1 MKRILRSF
9 FLLLLVI
16 AWSSNA
22 LAVTSPYSYTFGKA
36 KNADFTSKNQT
47 KKLGGIDWTLA
58 SDAKNIITSAN
69 SSGQQIGSN
78 KYPVKNATISTTAIP
93 GTIKS
98 ITVIAKAASND
109 AKMSLSVLVN
119 NVQYGNKI
127 DLSRDESNYEFKN
140 NNNLQSG
147 KIEIKF
153 INSASKGGFYIK
165 NITVTFEE
173 GTSATATTVS
183 FPKESLNLIDGE
195 EAAQGQEAVV
205 KTGDKTLTGATV
217 TYSFESADGI
227 FEETTTDGLFSLKAG
242 TYGTGKVT
250 ATFAGGEI
258 DGVTYAK
265 SSASYTVNYSAA
277 KTPALT
283 FSAANVTVKQGEESS
298 FVKPTITFTDE
309 RGDDITAAADIIYI
323 ASPETVVKLDNEGNV
338 TQWLAPGV
346 ATITA
351 TTEYGKNY
359 YDASYTLTYEKV
371 KLATT
376 LTLDEGLKTTGEIGE
391 TLDCPAWTLKAG
403 ENVLSGK
410 TVVMTSDN
418 KDVVKVDGN
427 RLKLVA
433 AGSANIILSFKGDDD
448 YQSSKTSYKLTVVDP
463 NAAEVTFDFSKPAA
477 YGDYEAPS
485 TNGSATYLEEGN
497 TLTSGVITITNVQ
510 NGWTIRTD
518 GSKGTNKSRFHMY
531 RGTIQF
537 RVYDNAVLTLSAAD
551 GYVITGF
558 VYNSAKGENLTAS
571 TGSYDNVNKK
581 WTGTAKSIELAIN
594 DAFQFENMTV
604 TYSKLPSIDLDESQN
619 NAETISGNADKT
631 VNVKLTRTLKADVWN
646 TFCVPFDVTVE
657 GSPLE
662 GATIKQIASV
672 TEKDDGAVINFEN
685 APATLEA
692 GKAYLVRTATA
703 IVNPTFNGV
712 TVKNVD
718 PTNCSGNEKYQ
729 LIGIYS
735 PLNID
740 ASRYGKVFGINNQD
754 KLAKVKENTSIK
766 GMRAYFLLANS
777 ATAAKLNFGGEL
789 TGIDAVDNGE
799 AVMTGKVYNLN
810 GQYVGNSLEGLKKGV
825 YVVNGK
831 KVLK

>member
-16 AWSSNA
+16 VWSSNA

-36 KNADFTSKNQT
+36 QNADFTSKNQT
-47 KKLGGIDWTLA
+47 TKLGGIDWTLA
-58 SDAKNIITSAN
+58 SDAKTIITSAN

-98 ITVIAKAASND
+98 ITVTAKAASKD

-153 INSASKGGFYIK
+153 VNSASKGGFYIK

-183 FPKESLNLIDGE
+183 FPKESLNLIDGDK
-195 EAAQGQEAVV
+195 ATQGQAAVV
-205 KTGDKTLTGATV
+205 KAGEKILTGATV

-227 FEETTTDGLFSLKAG
+227 FKETLASEGLFSLNAG

-250 ATFAGGEI
+250 ATFDGGEI

-265 SSASYTVNYSAA
+265 SSASYIVNYSAA
-277 KTPALT
+277 KTPSLT
-283 FSAANVTVKQGEESS
+283 FSVANVTVKQGEESS
-298 FVKPTITFTDE
+298 FVKPTIKFTDE
-309 RGDDITAAADIIYI
+309 RGDDVTESAELTYSV
-323 ASPETVVKLDNEGNV
+323 SPEGVVEIEKNSGDI
-338 TQWLAPGV
+338 TKWLAPGV
-346 ATITA
+346 AKVQAHTD
-351 TTEYGKNY
+351 YG

-410 TVVMTSDN
+410 TVVLTSDS

-427 RLKLVA
+427 QLKLVA
-433 AGSANIILSFKGDDD
+433 AGSANITLSFNGDDD
-448 YQSSKTSYKLTVVDP
+448 YQSSNVSYKLTIVDP
-463 NAAEVTFDFSKPAA
+463 NALVSTFDFVKNT
-477 YGDYEAPS
+477 YGYGRTDKLNKGEIISNRTPI
-485 TNGSATYLEEGN
+485 TIVNTKNGSSTSTTFRNNDLRNYKDAILTINAAKGYLITKITMTGN
-497 TLTSGVITITNVQ
+497 RFLQLSLNDNNGTWNKERQTGEWLGSSSSVSFTNL
-510 NGWTIRTD
+510 GSDD
-518 GSKGTNKSRFHMY
+518 G
-531 RGTIQF
+531 
-537 RVYDNAVLTLSAAD
+537 NAVYYYTINIE
-551 GYVITGF
+551 YVA
-558 VYNSAKGENLTAS
+558 VKP
-571 TGSYDNVNKK
+571 
-581 WTGTAKSIELAIN
+581 
-594 DAFQFENMTV
+594 V
-604 TYSKLPSIDLDESQN
+604 TLDESQN
-619 NAETISGNADKT
+619 NAETISSNADKT

-646 TFCVPFDVTVE
+646 TFCVPFDVTVA
-657 GSPLE
+657 GSPLKD
-662 GATIKQIASV
+662 ATIKQIASV
-672 TEKDDGAVINFEN
+672 TEKDDGAVINFVD

-692 GKAYLVRTATA
+692 GNAYLVRTTTA

-712 TVKNVD
+712 TVKNVT

-740 ASRYGKVFGINNQD
+740 ASRHGKVFGINNQD

-825 YVVNGK
+825 YIVNGK

>member
-9 FLLLLVI
+9 LTLLMLVVW
-16 AWSSNA
+16 ASGFA
-22 LAVTSPYSYTFGKA
+22 ADKTYSYTFVRGGVFTEA
-36 KNADFTSKNQT
+36 KQT
-47 KKLGGIDWTLA
+47 KTLNGISWNFTAGGKTFQYDGTLKLFRVGSKRTPADE
-58 SDAKNIITSAN
+58 ITF
-69 SSGQQIGSN
+69 
-78 KYPVKNATISTTAIP
+78 STNGFK

-98 ITVIAKAASND
+98 VSIEGRNDNSDGNAKVFVSVGGTAYSGTKQSFTTTIDSYTLTGASSGDVQIKITCTGKSGVLLKSIKVI
-109 AKMSLSVLVN
+109 
-119 NVQYGNKI
+119 Y
-127 DLSRDESNYEFKN
+127 
-140 NNNLQSG
+140 
-147 KIEIKF
+147 
-153 INSASKGGFYIK
+153 
-165 NITVTFEE
+165 EE

-183 FPKESLNLIDGE
+183 FQKKSLNLIDGD
-195 EAAQGQEAVV
+195 EAAQSQKAVV
-205 KTGDKTLTGATV
+205 KAGEKTLTGATV

-250 ATFAGGEI
+250 ATFDGGEI

-283 FSAANVTVKQGEESS
+283 FSVANVTVKQGEESS
-298 FVKPTITFTDE
+298 FVKPTIKFTDE
-309 RGDDITAAADIIYI
+309 RGDDVTAAADIIYTV
-323 ASPETVVKLDNEGNV
+323 SPETVVKLDNEGNV

-672 TEKDDGAVINFEN
+672 TEKDDGAVINFVD

-712 TVKNVD
+712 TVKNVT
-718 PTNCSGNEKYQ
+718 PTNCSGNDNYQ

-740 ASRYGKVFGINNQD
+740 ALLYGKVFGINNQD

>member
-16 AWSSNA
+16 VWSSNA

-36 KNADFTSKNQT
+36 QNADFTSKNQT
-47 KKLGGIDWTLA
+47 TKLGGIDWTLA
-58 SDAKNIITSAN
+58 SDAKTIITSAN

-98 ITVIAKAASND
+98 ITVTAKAASKD

-153 INSASKGGFYIK
+153 VNSASKGGFYIK

-183 FPKESLNLIDGE
+183 FPKESLNLIDGD
-195 EAAQGQEAVV
+195 EAAQGQAAVV
-205 KTGDKTLTGATV
+205 KAGEKILTGATV

-227 FEETTTDGLFSLKAG
+227 FKETLASEGLFSLNAG

-258 DGVTYAK
+258 GGVTYAN
-265 SSASYTVNYSAA
+265 SSCFYTVNYSAA

-283 FSAANVTVKQGEESS
+283 FSAANVTCKQGEESS
-298 FVKPTITFTDE
+298 FVKPTIKFTDE
-309 RGDDITAAADIIYI
+309 RGDDVTESAELTYSV
-323 ASPETVVKLDNEGNV
+323 SPEGVVEIDKNSGDI
-338 TQWLAPGV
+338 TKWLALGV
-346 ATITA
+346 ATVKAHTD
-351 TTEYGKNY
+351 YG
-359 YDASYTLTYEKV
+359 YDASYTLTYKKV

-376 LTLDEGLKTTGEIGE
+376 LTLDEGLKTTGKIGE

-403 ENVLSGK
+403 ETVLSGK
-410 TVVMTSDN
+410 TVVLTSDN
-418 KDVVKVDGN
+418 DDAVKVDGN
-427 RLKLVA
+427 QLKLVA
-433 AGSANIILSFKGDDD
+433 AGSANISLSFNGDDD
-448 YQSSKTSYKLTVVDP
+448 YQSSNVSYKLTVVDP
-463 NAAEVTFDFSKPAA
+463 NALVSTFDFVKNT
-477 YGDYEAPS
+477 YGYGRTEKLNKGDIISNRTPI
-485 TNGSATYLEEGN
+485 TIVNTKNGSSTSTTFRNNDLRNYKDAILTINAAKGYLITKITMTGN
-497 TLTSGVITITNVQ
+497 RFLQLSLNDNNGTWNNERQTGEWLGSSSSVSFTNLG
-510 NGWTIRTD
+510 NSDD
-518 GSKGTNKSRFHMY
+518 G
-531 RGTIQF
+531 
-537 RVYDNAVLTLSAAD
+537 NAVSYYTINIE
-551 GYVITGF
+551 YVA
-558 VYNSAKGENLTAS
+558 VKP
-571 TGSYDNVNKK
+571 
-581 WTGTAKSIELAIN
+581 
-594 DAFQFENMTV
+594 V
-604 TYSKLPSIDLDESQN
+604 TLDESQN

-631 VNVKLTRTLKADVWN
+631 VNVNLTRTLKADVWN
-646 TFCVPFDVTVE
+646 TFCVPFDVTVAD
-657 GSPLE
+657 SPLE

-672 TEKDDGAVINFEN
+672 TEKDDGAVINFVD

-692 GKAYLVRTATA
+692 GTAYLVRTTTA

-712 TVKNVD
+712 TVKNVT

-740 ASRYGKVFGINNQD
+740 ASLYGKVFGINNQD

>member
-16 AWSSNA
+16 VWSSNA

-36 KNADFTSKNQT
+36 QNADFTSKNQT
-47 KKLGGIDWTLA
+47 TKLGGIDWTLA
-58 SDAKNIITSAN
+58 SDAKTIITSAN

-98 ITVIAKAASND
+98 ITVTAKAASKD

-153 INSASKGGFYIK
+153 VNSASKGGFYIK

-183 FPKESLNLIDGE
+183 FPKESLNLIDGDK
-195 EAAQGQEAVV
+195 ATQGQAAVV
-205 KTGDKTLTGATV
+205 KAGEKILTGATV

-227 FEETTTDGLFSLKAG
+227 FKETLASEGLFSLNAG

-283 FSAANVTVKQGEESS
+283 FSVANVTVKQGEESS
-298 FVKPTITFTDE
+298 FVKPTIKFTDE
-309 RGDDITAAADIIYI
+309 RGDDVTESAELTYSV
-323 ASPETVVKLDNEGNV
+323 SPEGVVEIDKNSGDI
-338 TQWLAPGV
+338 TKWLAPGV
-346 ATITA
+346 ATVKAHTD
-351 TTEYGKNY
+351 YG
-359 YDASYTLTYEKV
+359 YDASYTLTYKKV

-376 LTLDEGLKTTGEIGE
+376 LTLDEGLKTTGKIGE

-403 ENVLSGK
+403 ETVLSGK
-410 TVVMTSDN
+410 TVVLTSDN
-418 KDVVKVDGN
+418 DDAVKVDGN
-427 RLKLVA
+427 QLKLVA
-433 AGSANIILSFKGDDD
+433 AGSANISLSFNGDDD
-448 YQSSKTSYKLTVVDP
+448 YQSSNVSYKLTVVDP
-463 NAAEVTFDFSKPAA
+463 NALVSTFDFVKNT
-477 YGDYEAPS
+477 YGYGRTEKLNKGDIISNRTPI
-485 TNGSATYLEEGN
+485 TIVNTKNGSSTSTTFRNNDLRNYKAAILTINADKGYLITKITMTGSRFLQLSLNDNNGTWNKKDETGEW
-497 TLTSGVITITNVQ
+497 SGSSSSVSFTNL
-510 NGWTIRTD
+510 
-518 GSKGTNKSRFHMY
+518 GSKKGNAVY
-531 RGTIQF
+531 YYTINIEY
-537 RVYDNAVLTLSAAD
+537 VAVKPVTLDESKDNAV
-551 GYVITGF
+551 
-558 VYNSAKGENLTAS
+558 
-571 TGSYDNVNKK
+571 
-581 WTGTAKSIELAIN
+581 
-594 DAFQFENMTV
+594 
-604 TYSKLPSIDLDESQN
+604 
-619 NAETISGNADKT
+619 TISGNVDKT
-631 VNVKLTRTLKADVWN
+631 VNVNLTRTLKADVWN

-672 TEKDDGAVINFEN
+672 TEKDDGAVINFED
-685 APATLEA
+685 APATLVA
-692 GKAYLVRTATA
+692 GKAYLVRTTTA

-712 TVKNVD
+712 TVKNVT
-718 PTNCSGNEKYQ
+718 PANCSGNENYQ

-740 ASRYGKVFGINNQD
+740 ASLYGKVFGINNQD
-754 KLAKVKENTSIK
+754 KLAKVKKDTSIK

>member
-1 MKRILRSF
+1 M
-9 FLLLLVI
+9 V
-16 AWSSNA
+16 
-22 LAVTSPYSYTFGKA
+22 KA
-36 KNADFTSKNQT
+36 
-47 KKLGGIDWTLA
+47 GE
-58 SDAKNIITSAN
+58 
-69 SSGQQIGSN
+69 
-78 KYPVKNATISTTAIP
+78 
-93 GTIKS
+93 
-98 ITVIAKAASND
+98 
-109 AKMSLSVLVN
+109 
-119 NVQYGNKI
+119 KI
-127 DLSRDESNYEFKN
+127 
-140 NNNLQSG
+140 
-147 KIEIKF
+147 
-153 INSASKGGFYIK
+153 
-165 NITVTFEE
+165 
-173 GTSATATTVS
+173 
-183 FPKESLNLIDGE
+183 
-195 EAAQGQEAVV
+195 
-205 KTGDKTLTGATV
+205 LTGATV

-227 FEETTTDGLFSLKAG
+227 FKEALASEGLFSLNAG

-265 SSASYTVNYSAA
+265 SSASYIVNYSAA
-277 KTPALT
+277 KTPALA
-283 FSAANVTVKQGEESS
+283 FSAANVTVKQGEEAS
-298 FVKPTITFTDE
+298 FVKPTIKFTDE
-309 RGDDITAAADIIYI
+309 RGDDVTESAELTYSV
-323 ASPETVVKLDNEGNV
+323 SPEGVVEIDKNSGDI
-338 TQWLAPGV
+338 TKWLAPGV
-346 ATITA
+346 ATVKAHTD
-351 TTEYGKNY
+351 YG

-376 LTLDEGLKTTGEIGE
+376 LTLDEGLKTIGKIGE

-410 TVVMTSDN
+410 TVALTSDN
-418 KDVVKVDGN
+418 DDVVKVDGN
-427 RLKLVA
+427 QLKLVA
-433 AGSANIILSFKGDDD
+433 AGSANITLSFNGDDD
-448 YQSSKTSYKLTVVDP
+448 YQSSNVSYELTVVDP
-463 NAAEVTFDFSKPAA
+463 NALVSTFDFVNNT
-477 YGDYEAPS
+477 YGYDRTQRLNKGDIISNRTP
-485 TNGSATYLEEGN
+485 
-497 TLTSGVITITNVQ
+497 ITIVNTKNGLSTDTKFTNTDLRNYKAAILTINAAKGYLITKITMTGKRFLQ
-510 NGWTIRTD
+510 LSLNDNNGTWNNKKDTTGEWSGSSSSVSFTNLGSND
-518 GSKGTNKSRFHMY
+518 G
-531 RGTIQF
+531 
-537 RVYDNAVLTLSAAD
+537 NAVSYYTINIE
-551 GYVITGF
+551 YVA
-558 VYNSAKGENLTAS
+558 VKP
-571 TGSYDNVNKK
+571 
-581 WTGTAKSIELAIN
+581 
-594 DAFQFENMTV
+594 V
-604 TYSKLPSIDLDESQN
+604 TLDESQN

-646 TFCVPFDVTVE
+646 TFCVPFDVTVA
-657 GSPLE
+657 GSPLD

-672 TEKDDGAVINFEN
+672 VEKTDGAVINFKD

-712 TVKNVD
+712 TVKNVT

-740 ASRYGKVFGINNQD
+740 ASLYGKVFGINNQD

>member
-1 MKRILRSF
+1 ML
-9 FLLLLVI
+9 
-16 AWSSNA
+16 
-22 LAVTSPYSYTFGKA
+22 
-36 KNADFTSKNQT
+36 
-47 KKLGGIDWTLA
+47 
-58 SDAKNIITSAN
+58 
-69 SSGQQIGSN
+69 
-78 KYPVKNATISTTAIP
+78 
-93 GTIKS
+93 KS
-98 ITVIAKAASND
+98 IKVI
-109 AKMSLSVLVN
+109 
-119 NVQYGNKI
+119 Y
-127 DLSRDESNYEFKN
+127 
-140 NNNLQSG
+140 
-147 KIEIKF
+147 
-153 INSASKGGFYIK
+153 
-165 NITVTFEE
+165 EE

-183 FPKESLNLIDGE
+183 FQKKSLNLIDGD
-195 EAAQGQEAVV
+195 EAAQSQKAVV
-205 KTGDKTLTGATV
+205 KAGEKTLTGATV

-250 ATFAGGEI
+250 ATFDGGEI

-283 FSAANVTVKQGEESS
+283 FSVANVTVKQGEESS
-298 FVKPTITFTDE
+298 FVKPTIKFTDE
-309 RGDDITAAADIIYI
+309 RGDDVTAAADIIYTV
-323 ASPETVVKLDNEGNV
+323 SPETVVKLDNEGNV

-463 NAAEVTFDFSKPAA
+463 NAADVTFDFSKPAA

-604 TYSKLPSIDLDESQN
+604 TYSKLPSIGLDESQN
-619 NAETISGNADKT
+619 NTETISGNADKT

-646 TFCVPFDVTVE
+646 TFCVPFDVTVA

-672 TEKDDGAVINFEN
+672 EEKTDGAVINFED

-712 TVKNVD
+712 TVKNVN
-718 PTNCSGNEKYQ
+718 PTNCSGSENYQ

-740 ASRYGKVFGINNQD
+740 ASLYGNVFGINNQD
-754 KLAKVKENTSIK
+754 KLAKVKENTSIN

>member
-16 AWSSNA
+16 VWSSNA
-22 LAVTSPYSYTFGKA
+22 LAQETLSVDFESKLATYTDWKFSNIVQSKAVTAHGGTFYGNTNGKTTA
-36 KNADFTSKNQT
+36 FVQT
-47 KKLGGIDWTLA
+47 
-58 SDAKNIITSAN
+58 KNIIAAPQQLTFYFSKESSNNNQNSFWKIQVSSNGSKWSDVKRVKAAPTKDVGVWTEVTQSLSEYTNVYVRVYYSGTSA
-69 SSGQQIGSN
+69 IRCIDDVTLT
-78 KYPVKNATISTTAIP
+78 Y
-93 GTIKS
+93 
-98 ITVIAKAASND
+98 KAAS
-109 AKMSLSVLVN
+109 
-119 NVQYGNKI
+119 
-127 DLSRDESNYEFKN
+127 
-140 NNNLQSG
+140 
-147 KIEIKF
+147 
-153 INSASKGGFYIK
+153 
-165 NITVTFEE
+165 
-173 GTSATATTVS
+173 SATATTVS

-205 KTGDKTLTGATV
+205 KTGDKTLTGATI

-298 FVKPTITFTDE
+298 FVKPTIKFTDE
-309 RGDDITAAADIIYI
+309 RGDDVTESAELTYSV
-323 ASPETVVKLDNEGNV
+323 SPEGVVEIEKNSGDI
-338 TQWLAPGV
+338 TKWLAPGV
-346 ATITA
+346 ATVKAHTD
-351 TTEYGKNY
+351 YG

-410 TVVMTSDN
+410 TVVLTSDN

-427 RLKLVA
+427 QLKLVA
-433 AGSANIILSFKGDDD
+433 AGSANITLSFNSDDD
-448 YQSSKTSYKLTVVDP
+448 YQSSNVSYKLTVVDP
-463 NAAEVTFDFSKPAA
+463 NALVSTFDFVNNT
-477 YGDYEAPS
+477 YGYGRTEKLNKGEIISNRTPI
-485 TNGSATYLEEGN
+485 TIVNTKNGSKTVTTFTNNDLRNYKAAILTINAAKGYLITKITMAGN
-497 TLTSGVITITNVQ
+497 YFLRLSLNDNNGTWNKDSENGEWTGSSSSVSFTNLGSDSG
-510 NGWTIRTD
+510 
-518 GSKGTNKSRFHMY
+518 
-531 RGTIQF
+531 
-537 RVYDNAVLTLSAAD
+537 NAVSYYTINIE
-551 GYVITGF
+551 YV
-558 VYNSAKGENLTAS
+558 AKP
-571 TGSYDNVNKK
+571 
-581 WTGTAKSIELAIN
+581 
-594 DAFQFENMTV
+594 V
-604 TYSKLPSIDLDESQN
+604 TLDESQDN
-619 NAETISGNADKT
+619 TETISGNADKT

-646 TFCVPFDVTVE
+646 TFCVPFDVTVA

-672 TEKDDGAVINFEN
+672 EEKTDGAVINFED

-692 GKAYLVRTATA
+692 GMAYLVRTTTA
-703 IVNPTFNGV
+703 IENPTFNGV
-712 TVKNVD
+712 TVKNVV

-729 LIGIYS
+729 LIGIYN

-740 ASRYGKVFGINNQD
+740 ASLYGKVFGINNQD

-777 ATAAKLNFGGEL
+777 AATAKLNFGGEL

>member
-16 AWSSNA
+16 VWSSNA

-36 KNADFTSKNQT
+36 QNADFTSKNQT

-58 SDAKNIITSAN
+58 SDAKTIITSAK

-78 KYPVKNATISTTAIP
+78 NNPVKNATISTTAIP

-98 ITVIAKAASND
+98 IIVTAKAASKD

-153 INSASKGGFYIK
+153 VNSASNGGFYIK

-183 FPKESLNLIDGE
+183 FPKESLNLIDGDK
-195 EAAQGQEAVV
+195 ATQGQAAVV
-205 KTGDKTLTGATV
+205 KAGEKILTGATV
-217 TYSFESADGI
+217 TYSFESAAGI
-227 FEETTTDGLFSLKAG
+227 FKETLASEGLFSLNAG

-323 ASPETVVKLDNEGNV
+323 ASPETVVKLDDEGNV

-351 TTEYGKNY
+351 TTEYGNKY
-359 YDASYTLTYEKV
+359 YDASYTLTYKKV

-410 TVVMTSDN
+410 AVALTSDN
-418 KDVVKVDGN
+418 EDAVKVDGN
-427 RLKLVA
+427 QLKLVA
-433 AGSANIILSFKGDDD
+433 AGSANITLSFNGDDD
-448 YQSSKTSYKLTVVDP
+448 YQSSNVSYKLTVVDP
-463 NAAEVTFDFSKPAA
+463 NALEVTFDFSKPGE
-477 YGDYEAPS
+477 YGYDAPA
-485 TNGSATYLEEGN
+485 TNNETVIGVGN
-497 TLTSGVITITNVQ
+497 SIVSGNVSLTVTKESES
-510 NGWTIRTD
+510 
-518 GSKGTNKSRFHMY
+518 SKTKSRFWNSNGEITY
-531 RGTIQF
+531 RLYKGAINTVSVPQ
-537 RVYDNAVLTLSAAD
+537 
-551 GYVITGF
+551 GYVITAISITDNNNGNKKL
-558 VYNSAKGENLTAS
+558 VTIGENKDNS
-571 TGSYDNVNKK
+571 DWTGSAQSVQITA
-581 WTGTAKSIELAIN
+581 TGSAVLET
-594 DAFQFENMTV
+594 MTV
-604 TYSKLPSIDLDESQN
+604 AYSKLPSIGLDESQDN
-619 NAETISGNADKT
+619 TETISGNADKI
-631 VNVKLTRTLKADVWN
+631 VNVNLTRTLKADVWN

-672 TEKDDGAVINFEN
+672 TEKDDGAVINFVD

-712 TVKNVD
+712 TVKNVT
-718 PTNCSGNEKYQ
+718 PTNCSGNDNYQ

-740 ASRYGKVFGINNQD
+740 ALLYGKVFGINNQD

>member
-1 MKRILRSF
+1 MK
-9 FLLLLVI
+9 
-16 AWSSNA
+16 A
-22 LAVTSPYSYTFGKA
+22 GE
-36 KNADFTSKNQT
+36 
-47 KKLGGIDWTLA
+47 
-58 SDAKNIITSAN
+58 
-69 SSGQQIGSN
+69 
-78 KYPVKNATISTTAIP
+78 
-93 GTIKS
+93 
-98 ITVIAKAASND
+98 
-109 AKMSLSVLVN
+109 
-119 NVQYGNKI
+119 KI
-127 DLSRDESNYEFKN
+127 
-140 NNNLQSG
+140 
-147 KIEIKF
+147 
-153 INSASKGGFYIK
+153 
-165 NITVTFEE
+165 
-173 GTSATATTVS
+173 
-183 FPKESLNLIDGE
+183 
-195 EAAQGQEAVV
+195 
-205 KTGDKTLTGATV
+205 LTGATV

-227 FEETTTDGLFSLKAG
+227 FKEALASEGLFSLNAG

-283 FSAANVTVKQGEESS
+283 FSAANVTVKQGEEAS
-298 FVKPTITFTDE
+298 FVKPTIKFTDE
-309 RGDDITAAADIIYI
+309 RGDDVTESAELTYSVSPEGVVEIDKNSGDII
-323 ASPETVVKLDNEGNV
+323 K
-338 TQWLAPGV
+338 WLAPGV
-346 ATITA
+346 ATVKAHTD
-351 TTEYGKNY
+351 YG

-376 LTLDEGLKTTGEIGE
+376 LTLDEGLKTTGKIGE

-410 TVVMTSDN
+410 TVALTSDN
-418 KDVVKVDGN
+418 DDVVKVDGN
-427 RLKLVA
+427 QLKLVA
-433 AGSANIILSFKGDDD
+433 AGSANITLSFNGDDD
-448 YQSSKTSYKLTVVDP
+448 YQSSNVSYKLTVVDP
-463 NAAEVTFDFSKPAA
+463 NALVSTFDFIKNT
-477 YGDYEAPS
+477 YGYDRTQRLNKGDIISNRTPI
-485 TNGSATYLEEGN
+485 TIVNTKNGSHTQTTFTNTDLRNYKAAILTINAAKGYLITKITMTGSRFLQLSLNDNNGTWNKKDETGEWSGSSSSVSFTNLGSSDNGN
-497 TLTSGVITITNVQ
+497 TVHYYTINIEYV
-510 NGWTIRTD
+510 
-518 GSKGTNKSRFHMY
+518 
-531 RGTIQF
+531 
-537 RVYDNAVLTLSAAD
+537 AV
-551 GYVITGF
+551 
-558 VYNSAKGENLTAS
+558 KP
-571 TGSYDNVNKK
+571 
-581 WTGTAKSIELAIN
+581 
-594 DAFQFENMTV
+594 V
-604 TYSKLPSIDLDESQN
+604 TLDESQD

-646 TFCVPFDVTVE
+646 TFCVPFDVTVA

-718 PTNCSGNEKYQ
+718 PTNCSDNEKYQ

-740 ASRYGKVFGINNQD
+740 ASLYGKVFGINNQD
-754 KLAKVKENTSIK
+754 KLAKVMKDTSIK

>member
-1 MKRILRSF
+1 M
-9 FLLLLVI
+9 LVVW
-16 AWSSNA
+16 ASGFA
-22 LAVTSPYSYTFGKA
+22 ADKTYSYTFVKGGVFTEA
-36 KNADFTSKNQT
+36 KQT
-47 KKLGGIDWTLA
+47 KTLNGISWNFTAGGKTYQYDGDLNLFRVGSKRTPA
-58 SDAKNIITSAN
+58 NEITF
-69 SSGQQIGSN
+69 
-78 KYPVKNATISTTAIP
+78 STNGFK

-98 ITVIAKAASND
+98 VSIEGRNDNSNGNAKVFVSVGGTAYSGTKQSFTTNIDSYTLTGTSSGEVQIKITCTGKSGVLLKSIKVI
-109 AKMSLSVLVN
+109 
-119 NVQYGNKI
+119 Y
-127 DLSRDESNYEFKN
+127 
-140 NNNLQSG
+140 
-147 KIEIKF
+147 
-153 INSASKGGFYIK
+153 
-165 NITVTFEE
+165 EE

-183 FPKESLNLIDGE
+183 FPKESLNLINGD
-195 EAAQGQEAVV
+195 EAAQGQAATV
-205 KTGDKTLTGATV
+205 KAGEKTLTGATV

-227 FEETTTDGLFSLKAG
+227 FEETLTDGTFSLKAG

-265 SSASYTVNYSAA
+265 SSASYIVKYSAA

-309 RGDDITAAADIIYI
+309 RGDDITESAELTYSV
-323 ASPETVVKLDNEGNV
+323 SPEGVVEIDKNSGDITN
-338 TQWLAPGV
+338 WLAPGV
-346 ATITA
+346 ATVKAHTD
-351 TTEYGKNY
+351 YG
-359 YDASYTLTYEKV
+359 YDAFYTLTYKKV
-371 KLATT
+371 TLATT
-376 LTLDEGLKTTGEIGE
+376 LTLNEGLKTTGEIGE

-410 TVVMTSDN
+410 TVVLTSDN
-418 KDVVKVDGN
+418 EDVVKVDGN
-427 RLKLVA
+427 QLKLVA
-433 AGSANIILSFKGDDD
+433 AGSAKITLRFKGDDD
-448 YQSSKTSYKLTVVDP
+448 YQSSNVSYKLTVVDP
-463 NAAEVTFDFSKPAA
+463 NAAEVTFDFSKPAD
-477 YGDYEAPS
+477 YGCEAPD
-485 TNGSATYLEEGN
+485 A
-497 TLTSGVITITNVQ
+497 
-510 NGWTIRTD
+510 
-518 GSKGTNKSRFHMY
+518 SKGTEIGEGKSIVSGYVSLTVTKESSNAKSRFWNSNGEITY
-531 RGTIQF
+531 RIYEGTINTVSVPQ
-537 RVYDNAVLTLSAAD
+537 
-551 GYVITGF
+551 GYVITAISITDNNNGK
-558 VYNSAKGENLTAS
+558 SKLITIGENKDNS
-571 TGSYDNVNKK
+571 DWTGSAQSVII
-581 WTGTAKSIELAIN
+581 TGTGKAVLET
-594 DAFQFENMTV
+594 MTV
-604 TYSKLPSIDLDESQN
+604 AYSKLPSIALDESKD

-631 VNVKLTRTLKADVWN
+631 VNVNLTRTLKADVWN
-646 TFCVPFDVTVE
+646 TFCVPFEVTVA

-672 TEKDDGAVINFEN
+672 EEKTDCAVINFED

-712 TVKNVD
+712 TVKNVT
-718 PTNCSGNEKYQ
+718 PANCSGNENYQ

-735 PLNID
+735 PLNIN
-740 ASRYGKVFGINNQD
+740 ASLYGKVFGINNQD
-754 KLAKVKENTSIK
+754 KLAKVKKDTSIK

>member
-1 MKRILRSF
+1 M
-9 FLLLLVI
+9 
-16 AWSSNA
+16 
-22 LAVTSPYSYTFGKA
+22 TTGKV
-36 KNADFTSKNQT
+36 NF
-47 KKLGGIDWTLA
+47 KKLGTA
-58 SDAKNIITSAN
+58 NIKVT
-69 SSGQQIGSN
+69 
-78 KYPVKNATISTTAIP
+78 TSTTDTGSELNNLTASFKLTYMKDPAAKDKLFFAEAEKTVYVGKTDGFDGLSATQYDVKGAEVTPDVITYEATP
-93 GTIKS
+93 TGVVDIDGTTGKIKNWLKTGTVTIKATS
-98 ITVIAKAASND
+98 
-109 AKMSLSVLVN
+109 M
-119 NVQYGNKI
+119 YG
-127 DLSRDESNYEFKN
+127 DEIYE
-140 NNNLQSG
+140 
-147 KIEIKF
+147 
-153 INSASKGGFYIK
+153 
-165 NITVTFEE
+165 
-173 GTSATATTVS
+173 
-183 FPKESLNLIDGE
+183 
-195 EAAQGQEAVV
+195 
-205 KTGDKTLTGATV
+205 
-217 TYSFESADGI
+217 
-227 FEETTTDGLFSLKAG
+227 
-242 TYGTGKVT
+242 
-250 ATFAGGEI
+250 
-258 DGVTYAK
+258 
-265 SSASYTVNYSAA
+265 ASYVLNY
-277 KTPALT
+277 K
-283 FSAANVTVKQGEESS
+283 K
-298 FVKPTITFTDE
+298 I
-309 RGDDITAAADIIYI
+309 
-323 ASPETVVKLDNEGNV
+323 
-338 TQWLAPGV
+338 
-346 ATITA
+346 
-351 TTEYGKNY
+351 
-359 YDASYTLTYEKV
+359 
-371 KLATT
+371 ATT
-376 LTLDEGLKTTGEIGE
+376 LTLSKTSVTVNLGEAPE
-391 TLDCPAWTLKAG
+391 LPTCTLKAG
-403 ENVLSGK
+403 DEVLTKPLSYII
-410 TVVMTSDN
+410 SP
-418 KDVVKVDGN
+418 DGI
-427 RLKLVA
+427 
-433 AGSANIILSFKGDDD
+433 ANIDSSTGELTLISVGKATVGVSFDGDET
-448 YQSSKTSYKLTVVDP
+448 YESSNVATYDLTVVDP
-463 NAAEVTFDFSKPAA
+463 NALEVTFDFSKPAD
-477 YGDYEAPS
+477 YGDYEAPA
-485 TNGSATYLEEGN
+485 TNGSATYLEEGE
-497 TLTSGVITITNVQ
+497 TLTSGVVTITNVQ
-510 NGWTIRTD
+510 NGWTI
-518 GSKGTNKSRFHMY
+518 GSDESKRTNKSRFHMY

-672 TEKDDGAVINFEN
+672 TEKDDGAVINFVD

-712 TVKNVD
+712 TVKNVT
-718 PTNCSGNEKYQ
+718 PTNCSGNDNYQ

-740 ASRYGKVFGINNQD
+740 ALLYGKVFGINNQD

>member
-16 AWSSNA
+16 VWSSNA
-22 LAVTSPYSYTFGKA
+22 LAQETLSVDFESKLATYTDWKFSNIVQSKAITAHGGTFYGNTNGKTTA
-36 KNADFTSKNQT
+36 FVQT
-47 KKLGGIDWTLA
+47 
-58 SDAKNIITSAN
+58 KNIIAAPQQLTFYFSKESGNDNKNSFWKIQVSSNGSKWSDVKSVKAAPTKDVGVWTEVTQSLTEYTNVYVRVYYSGTSA
-69 SSGQQIGSN
+69 IRCIDD
-78 KYPVKNATISTTAIP
+78 VTITY
-93 GTIKS
+93 
-98 ITVIAKAASND
+98 KAAS
-109 AKMSLSVLVN
+109 S
-119 NVQYGNKI
+119 
-127 DLSRDESNYEFKN
+127 E
-140 NNNLQSG
+140 
-147 KIEIKF
+147 
-153 INSASKGGFYIK
+153 
-165 NITVTFEE
+165 
-173 GTSATATTVS
+173 TATTVS
-183 FPKESLNLIDGE
+183 FPKESLNLIDGD
-195 EAAQGQEAVV
+195 EAAQGQAATV
-205 KTGDKTLTGATV
+205 KAGEKTLTGATV
-217 TYSFESADGI
+217 TYSFESAVGI
-227 FEETTTDGLFSLKAG
+227 FDETLTDGTFSLKVG

-265 SSASYTVNYSAA
+265 SSASYIVNYSAA

-298 FVKPTITFTDE
+298 FVKPTIKFTDE
-309 RGDDITAAADIIYI
+309 RGDDLTAAADIIYV

-338 TQWLAPGV
+338 TEWLAPGV

-351 TTEYGKNY
+351 TTEYGKNKY

-376 LTLDEGLKTTGEIGE
+376 LTLNEGLKTTGEIGE

-403 ENVLSGK
+403 ETVLSGK
-410 TVVMTSDN
+410 TVELKSDN

-427 RLKLVA
+427 QLKLVA
-433 AGSANIILSFKGDDD
+433 AGSAKITLSFKGDDD
-448 YQSSKTSYKLTVVDP
+448 YQNSETFYKLTVVDP
-463 NAAEVTFDFSKPAA
+463 NALVSTFDFVNNT
-477 YGDYEAPS
+477 YGYGRTEKLNKGEIISNRTPI
-485 TNGSATYLEEGN
+485 TIVNTKNGST
-497 TLTSGVITITNVQ
+497 TVTTF
-510 NGWTIRTD
+510 
-518 GSKGTNKSRFHMY
+518 TNKDLRNYKDAILTINAAKGYLITKITMTGNRFLQLSLNDNN
-531 RGTIQF
+531 GTWNQERQTGEWSGSSSSVSF
-537 RVYDNAVLTLSAAD
+537 TNLGSSDNGNAVYYYTINIE
-551 GYVITGF
+551 YV
-558 VYNSAKGENLTAS
+558 AKP
-571 TGSYDNVNKK
+571 
-581 WTGTAKSIELAIN
+581 
-594 DAFQFENMTV
+594 V
-604 TYSKLPSIDLDESQN
+604 TLDESQD
-619 NAETISGNADKT
+619 NAETISSNADKT
-631 VNVKLTRTLKADVWN
+631 VNVNLTRTLKADVWN
-646 TFCVPFDVTVE
+646 TFCVPFDVTVA

-672 TEKDDGAVINFEN
+672 EEKTDGAVINFEN

-712 TVKNVD
+712 TVKNVT
-718 PTNCSGNEKYQ
+718 PANCSGNKNYQ

-740 ASRYGKVFGINNQD
+740 ASLYGKVFGINNQD
-754 KLAKVKENTSIK
+754 KLAKVMKDTSIK

>member
-16 AWSSNA
+16 VWSSNA
-22 LAVTSPYSYTFGKA
+22 LAQETLSVDFESKLATYTDWKFSNIVQSKAVTAHGGTFYGNTNGKTTA
-36 KNADFTSKNQT
+36 FVQT
-47 KKLGGIDWTLA
+47 
-58 SDAKNIITSAN
+58 KNIIAAPQQLTFYFSKESSNNNQNSFWKIQVSSNGSKWSDVKRVKAAPTKDVGVWTEVTQSLSEYTNVYVRVYYSGTSA
-69 SSGQQIGSN
+69 IRCIDDVTLTY
-78 KYPVKNATISTTAIP
+78 KV
-93 GTIKS
+93 
-98 ITVIAKAASND
+98 AS
-109 AKMSLSVLVN
+109 
-119 NVQYGNKI
+119 
-127 DLSRDESNYEFKN
+127 
-140 NNNLQSG
+140 
-147 KIEIKF
+147 
-153 INSASKGGFYIK
+153 
-165 NITVTFEE
+165 
-173 GTSATATTVS
+173 SATATTVS
-183 FPKESLNLIDGE
+183 FPKESLNLIDGDK
-195 EAAQGQEAVV
+195 ATQGQAAVV
-205 KTGDKTLTGATV
+205 KAGEKILTGATV
-217 TYSFESADGI
+217 TYSFESAAGI
-227 FEETTTDGLFSLKAG
+227 FKETLASEGLFSLNAG

-298 FVKPTITFTDE
+298 FVKPTIKFTDE
-309 RGDDITAAADIIYI
+309 RGDDVTESAELTYSV
-323 ASPETVVKLDNEGNV
+323 SPEGVVEIDKNSGDI
-338 TQWLAPGV
+338 TKWLAPGV
-346 ATITA
+346 ATVKAHTD
-351 TTEYGKNY
+351 YG

-376 LTLDEGLKTTGEIGE
+376 LTLDEGLKTTGKIGE

-403 ENVLSGK
+403 DNVLSGK
-410 TVVMTSDN
+410 TVALTSYND
-418 KDVVKVDGN
+418 DVVKVDGN
-427 RLKLVA
+427 QLQLVA
-433 AGSANIILSFKGDDD
+433 AGSANITLSFNGDDD
-448 YQSSKTSYKLTVVDP
+448 YQSSNVSYKLTVVDP
-463 NAAEVTFDFSKPAA
+463 NALVSTFDFVNNT
-477 YGDYEAPS
+477 YGYGRTETLNKGEIISNRTPI
-485 TNGSATYLEEGN
+485 TIVNTKNGSTTSTTFRNNDLRNYKDAILTINAAKGYLITKITMTGN
-497 TLTSGVITITNVQ
+497 RFLQLSLNDNNGTWNNKKDTTGEWSGSSSSVSFTNLGS
-510 NGWTIRTD
+510 ND
-518 GSKGTNKSRFHMY
+518 G
-531 RGTIQF
+531 
-537 RVYDNAVLTLSAAD
+537 NAVSYYTINIE
-551 GYVITGF
+551 YVA
-558 VYNSAKGENLTAS
+558 VKP
-571 TGSYDNVNKK
+571 
-581 WTGTAKSIELAIN
+581 
-594 DAFQFENMTV
+594 V
-604 TYSKLPSIDLDESQN
+604 TLDESQD

-646 TFCVPFDVTVE
+646 TFCVPFDVTVA

-672 TEKDDGAVINFEN
+672 EEKTDGAVINFED

-712 TVKNVD
+712 TVKNVV
-718 PTNCSGNEKYQ
+718 PTNCSRNENYQ

-735 PLNID
+735 PKNID
-740 ASRYGKVFGINNQD
+740 ASLYGKVFGINNQD
-754 KLAKVKENTSIK
+754 KLAKVMKDTSIK